1 MEFVRQKVELCKFRA
16 SVSTSIFFLFS
27 YAIHTR
33 RRALGQWNCNIFIL
47 VKHTPRTHTAGYLVA
62 REFEKFEIIRPTHTR
77 RICHRTHTPQGI
89 YLVAREFPCHQG
101 GKGNSKS
108 YALHTRC
115 ICHTHTHRWVLGGD
129 GIQNGNLLSQE
140 LVRVCQ
146 RVVLHRNSK

>member
-89 YLVAREFPCHQG
+89 WWQGNSLATKVAREIRNHTPYTHAAYATHTHTAGYLVAMEF
-101 GKGNSKS
+101 KMEIS
-108 YALHTRC
+108 
-115 ICHTHTHRWVLGGD
+115 
-129 GIQNGNLLSQE
+129 
-140 LVRVCQ
+140 LVRNLCVS
-146 RVVLHRNSK
+146 VSVLYCTEIANK